1 MNFTLLRLEM
11 KRFSLCSKFVIDS
24 YFAQTGRRNL
34 AHLSGITPQNA
45 FFQRQLKFNRLLN
58 TTSALRNVEPPKR
71 EKASE
76 KGIITWKTF
85 GITAVI
91 GGGLL
96 AFMLYIKKEKE
107 LAIARER
114 KRALGKISIGG
125 KFKLSDCKGRI
136 RSSEDYLGHWC
147 LIYFGF
153 THCPD
158 ICPDEIE
165 KMVAVVDKIDKEK
178 QVKIQPIFI
187 SVDPERD
194 TPAIVG
200 KYVAEFSPRLLGLT
214 GTRKQIDEVC
224 KAYRVYSSAG
234 PRDQEDDYIVDHTII
249 MYLVNPD
256 GEFVDYYGQ
265 NRKPEEIF
273 NSINIHALKYEKMN
287 NPGWF

>member
-1 MNFTLLRLEM
+1 MGRFGMCGRLIFDSL
-11 KRFSLCSKFVIDS
+11 FS
-24 YFAQTGRRNL
+24 QTANRGCIIVP
-34 AHLSGITPQNA
+34 HNA
-45 FFQRQLKFNRLLN
+45 KTQIRLNRLFN
-58 TTSALRNVEPPKR
+58 TTSLNRNVEPPKMNKP
-71 EKASE
+71 KA
-76 KGIITWKTF
+76 KGIITWKTL
-85 GITAVI
+85 GITTVV

-96 AFMLYIKKEKE
+96 AFMLYVKREKE

-125 KFKLSDCKGRI
+125 KFKLKDCKGRI
-136 RSSEDYLGHWC
+136 RSSDDFLGQWC

-165 KMVAVVDKIDKEK
+165 KMVEIVNKLDKDNKLK
-178 QVKIQPIFI
+178 VQPIFI

-194 TPAIVG
+194 TPEVVG
-200 KYVAEFSPRLLGLT
+200 KYTAEFSPRLLGLT
-214 GTRKQIDEVC
+214 GNRVEIDEVC

-234 PRDQEDDYIVDHTII
+234 PRDQENDYIVDHTII

-256 GEFVDYYGQ
+256 GEFVDYFGQ
-265 NRKPEEIF
+265 NRNVEEIF
-273 NSINIHALKYEKMN
+273 NSVKIHATKYDRMN